1 MEIDSEIAICTAD
14 YDLASQS
21 RKALWELHSGKD
33 GGKCTAENMTK
44 SFKYWGDQMDKNLD
58 KSRSEGEIL
67 NFHLTK
73 FEYNEYSVFRTD

>member
-33 GGKCTAENMTK
+33 GGKCTVENMNMT
-44 SFKYWGDQMDKNLD
+44 FTEWGDQMNKNLD
-58 KSRSEGEIL
+58 KSDKKKL
-67 NFHLTK
+67 LDHHLTK
-73 FEYNEYSVFRTD
+73 FHYDEYSVIRTD